1 MYTLDDL
8 LFPVKKVE
16 TESLGLKSIGSTEFS
31 IVGTINGRR
40 TLLNSCS
47 NVYELVA
54 NSEIFPVIED
64 KLRNAGIKFTAKYR
78 MNEFTRFEVD
88 YILWVD
94 PVVLPN
100 GDKIYPVLKV
110 KHSYNGLLKYKL
122 TFGYYRVICSNGLV
136 VPVEGKE
143 NFTVTGKHT
152 AKILESL
159 LHLEEQ
165 LNNFLT
171 RQEEYA
177 QNFRVMGDNWIENWN
192 DRLLDVIIVS
202 GVGKRGYQQITDK
215 IAQESD
221 KLYKGEVNDWLL
233 YNGVNFHLFNAR
245 TKPTEDFPLGK
256 EYATEN
262 HLREAND
269 KTVFETLL
277 NNDEKQLRRMAKKV
291 DPQEKMRLAIV
302 GGESE
307 D

>member
-8 LFPVKKVE
+8 LFPVKKLP
-16 TESLGLKSIGSTEFS
+16 TESLGLQSISSTAFA
-31 IVGTINGRR
+31 IVGTFKGRR
-40 TLLNSCS
+40 TLLNACS
-47 NVYELVA
+47 DVYELVP
-54 NSEIFPVIED
+54 NSEIFPVIEK
-64 KLRNAGIKFTAKYR
+64 KLKKAGIKFTAKYR
-78 MNEFTRFEVD
+78 MNEYTRFEVD

-152 AKILESL
+152 AKILSSL
-159 LHLEEQ
+159 EHLEEQ
-165 LNNFLT
+165 LNNFLS

-177 QNFRVMGDNWIENWN
+177 KNFRVMGDNWIENWN

-202 GVGKRGYQQITDK
+202 GVGKRGYEQITEK
-215 IAQESD
+215 IKDESG

-245 TKPTEDFPLGK
+245 TKEGK

-262 HLREAND
+262 HIRETND

-277 NNDEKQLRRMAKKV
+277 NNDEKQLRRLAKKA
-291 DPQEKMRLAIV
+291 DPEEKIRLAIV
-302 GGESE
+302 GGEAE
-307 D
+307 DE